1 MFFPCGTTFVVPLSS
16 FKTQVAG
23 QAVQHDSQSADNG
36 TVTHSR
42 STTQVRSPQLYQAM
56 QQCTRLC
63 KRLCST
69 NARRSVGAVARA
81 SAMPFLTV
89 EIKSTTP
96 KKKGLTFSTS
106 ISVYGWFCEIEAA
119 WWPVST
125 AQRAQMATGEPS
137 IPCNIAPSR
146 SNLEL

>member
-1 MFFPCGTTFVVPLSS
+1 METNAKVFSGPPDDVGTLVDFPCGTTFVVPLSS

-63 KRLCST
+63 KRLCYA

-89 EIKSTTP
+89 EIKSTTEHKALNEFRSASNVAGTSKCLVS
-96 KKKGLTFSTS
+96 KKCRNK
-106 ISVYGWFCEIEAA
+106 
-119 WWPVST
+119 P
-125 AQRAQMATGEPS
+125 
-137 IPCNIAPSR
+137 
-146 SNLEL
+146 